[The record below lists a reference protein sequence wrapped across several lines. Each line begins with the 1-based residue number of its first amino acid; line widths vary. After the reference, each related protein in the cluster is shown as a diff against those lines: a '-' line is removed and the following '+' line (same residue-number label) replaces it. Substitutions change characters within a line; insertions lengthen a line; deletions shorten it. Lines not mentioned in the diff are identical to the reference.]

1 MTEINEEAGMG
12 IAMDIPDDISTDKVW
27 QVLLIK
33 IKQPNLFLGVGDVM
47 TRPSDDGL
55 GIYREMT
62 ILSNG
67 ARIVEN
73 IYFDEA
79 IHEVNFSVINDPTDH
94 VNIIHTDANG
104 KRTLEF
110 YKRNTSTKERVH
122 WNGPAKMGLAGMVKI
137 FEMART
143 L

>member
-1 MTEINEEAGMG
+1 MADIIEEAGLG
-12 IAMDIPDDISTDKVW
+12 IAKDIPDDISNEKLW

-33 IKQPNLFLGVGDVM
+33 IKQPNLFLPVGDVV
-47 TRPSDDGL
+47 TRVSDDGL

-62 ILSNG
+62 LLSTG
-67 ARIVEN
+67 SKIIEN
-73 IYFDEA
+73 IYTNDS
-79 IHEVNFSVINDPTDH
+79 ILEVSFSVVNDPTDH

-104 KRTLEF
+104 RRTLEF
-110 YKRNTSTKERVH
+110 YKRSTSTKERVH
-122 WNGPAKMGLAGMVKI
+122 WAGPAKIGLAGMVKM